1 MLRPFAILKTSPRLT
16 RVLVSL
22 GDNEVLKAV
31 LPTPSVPPHTRAL
44 PLLLESL
51 ALWHQAPVH
60 AVLCAAE
67 QDAWSRLGLL
77 DGLGLGRGTVH
88 YTVEL
93 REPARGRGQRIEGLG
108 RFDDVRQL
116 ALGGVR

>member
-1 MLRPFAILKTSPRLT
+1 
-16 RVLVSL
+16 
-22 GDNEVLKAV
+22 
-31 LPTPSVPPHTRAL
+31 
-44 PLLLESL
+44 
-51 ALWHQAPVH
+51 
-60 AVLCAAE
+60 VLCAAE